1 MAMLVMINSK
11 KSTVWNGIHYDNSN
25 FNNVDA
31 VENLIHYV
39 TRTRENE
46 YRAGDLIT
54 CGATGAGY
62 YQTVEDTIHIASQS
76 SPSRI
81 SCYQR
86 AEYMIQQFK
95 YVQNTYRINSRKGR
109 RMYHEVLNLL
119 DIEAAWLNYDPFWFW
134 KVGIECCQI
143 YFQLGFQAVF
153 AVHYE
158 ESKHYHFHFAVN
170 SISYVDGRKWHTSFL
185 EKNERESI
193 FNGIL
198 NMNQVMAGRKA
209 LPIMY
214 LNHV

>member
-46 YRAGDLIT
+46 DRAGDLIT
-54 CGATGAGY
+54 CGAAGAGY
-62 YQTVEDTIHIASQS
+62 YQTAED
-76 SPSRI
+76 
-81 SCYQR
+81 
-86 AEYMIQQFK
+86 MIQQFK

-193 FNGIL
+193 FNGI
-198 NMNQVMAGRKA
+198 
-209 LPIMY
+209 
-214 LNHV
+214 

>member
-39 TRTRENE
+39 TRTRKNEN
-46 YRAGDLIT
+46 RVGDLIT
-54 CGATGAGY
+54 CGAVGAGC
-62 YQTVEDTIHIASQS
+62 YQTAEDL
-76 SPSRI
+76 
-81 SCYQR
+81 
-86 AEYMIQQFK
+86 IQQFK
-95 YVQNTYRINSRKGR
+95 YVQNTYKINSRKGR
-109 RMYHEVLNLL
+109 RMYHEVLNLF
-119 DIEAAWLNYDPFWFW
+119 DYEASWLNCDPIWFW
-134 KVGIECCQI
+134 NVGIGCCQI
-143 YFQLGFQAVF
+143 YFQMGFQAVF

-170 SISYVDGRKWHTSFL
+170 SISFIDGRKWHTSFL
-185 EKNERESI
+185 EKNQRESI

-209 LPIMY
+209 SPIVY
-214 LNHV
+214 LNPIQEIEV

>member
-11 KSTVWNGIHYDNSN
+11 KSTVWKGIHYDNSN

-46 YRAGDLIT
+46 DRADDLIT
-54 CGATGAGY
+54 CGAAGAGY
-62 YQTVEDTIHIASQS
+62 YQTAED
-76 SPSRI
+76 
-81 SCYQR
+81 
-86 AEYMIQQFK
+86 MIQQFK

-119 DIEAAWLNYDPFWFW
+119 DNEAAWLNYDPFWFW
-134 KVGIECCQI
+134 KVGIEDCQI

-170 SISYVDGRKWHTSFL
+170 SISFIDGRKWHTSFL
-185 EKNERESI
+185 EKNQRESI
-193 FNGIL
+193 FNDIL
-198 NMNQVMAGRKA
+198 NMNQIMAGRKA
-209 LPIMY
+209 SPIVY
-214 LNHV
+214 LNPI

>member
-46 YRAGDLIT
+46 DRAGDLIT
-54 CGATGAGY
+54 CGAAGAGY
-62 YQTVEDTIHIASQS
+62 YQTAED
-76 SPSRI
+76 
-81 SCYQR
+81 
-86 AEYMIQQFK
+86 MIQQFK

-134 KVGIECCQI
+134 KVGIECCQV

-209 LPIMY
+209 SPIMY

>member
-46 YRAGDLIT
+46 RRADDLII
-54 CGATGAGY
+54 CGAAGASCN
-62 YQTVEDTIHIASQS
+62 QKAED
-76 SPSRI
+76 
-81 SCYQR
+81 
-86 AEYMIQQFK
+86 MIQQFK

-119 DIEAAWLNYDPFWFW
+119 DHEAAWLNYDPVWFW
-134 KVGIECCQI
+134 RVGIECCQV
-143 YFQLGFQAVF
+143 YFQMGFQAVF

-170 SISYVDGRKWHTSFL
+170 SISFIDGRKWHTSFL
-185 EKNERESI
+185 EKNQRESI
-193 FNGIL
+193 FNDIL
-198 NMNQVMAGRKA
+198 NMNQIMAGRKA
-209 LPIMY
+209 SPIVY
-214 LNHV
+214 LNPI

>member
-39 TRTRENE
+39 TRIRENE
-46 YRAGDLIT
+46 DRAGDLIT
-54 CGATGAGY
+54 CGAAGAGY
-62 YQTVEDTIHIASQS
+62 YQTAED
-76 SPSRI
+76 
-81 SCYQR
+81 
-86 AEYMIQQFK
+86 MIQQFK

-209 LPIMY
+209 SPIMY